1 MSKTSEELEA
11 QGQSFTEHL
20 IELRTRL
27 IRSFFA
33 AFVGMIVCYNFTEKI
48 FEVIRAPIAPYLPTQ
63 GLVFTAPADKFI
75 AHLKIAF
82 FSGII
87 LTCPYWLM
95 QVWLFVAPGLYTKE
109 KKFSLGFV
117 FSGTLLFLLGI
128 CFAYFLAFPAA
139 FKFLLEYGGAVDS
152 PMITISEYLSFFL
165 WTSFFFGISF
175 VLPLILVSL
184 SLIGIV
190 NQKFL
195 REKRRYAIVG
205 LSVISAIITPPDLL
219 SMVIMLIPMVFLYEI
234 SILLVGVFQ
243 RKTEF

>member
-1 MSKTSEELEA
+1 
-11 QGQSFTEHL
+11 
-20 IELRTRL
+20 
-27 IRSFFA
+27 
-33 AFVGMIVCYNFTEKI
+33 MIICYNFTEKI

-95 QVWLFVAPGLYTKE
+95 QVWQFVAPGLYSKE

-117 FSGTLLFLLGI
+117 FSGTFLFLMGI
-128 CFAYFLAFPAA
+128 SFAYFLAFPAA
-139 FKFLLEYGGAVDS
+139 FKFLLQYGGAVDS

-175 VLPLILVSL
+175 ELPLILVAL

-205 LSVISAIITPPDLL
+205 LSVVAAVITPPDLL
-219 SMVIMLIPMVFLYEI
+219 SMVIMLIPMVILYEI
-234 SILLVGVFQ
+234 SILLVGIFQ
-243 RKTEF
+243 KKTELF